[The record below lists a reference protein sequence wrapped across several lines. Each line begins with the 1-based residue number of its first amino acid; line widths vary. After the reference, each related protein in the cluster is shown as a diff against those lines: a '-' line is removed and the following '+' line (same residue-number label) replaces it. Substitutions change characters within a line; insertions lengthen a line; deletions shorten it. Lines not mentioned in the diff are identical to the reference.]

1 MTTNITVIG
10 ATGQIGTRV
19 VELLTAA
26 GHHVTAA
33 SRGSGVDAA
42 LGTGLDDTLAG
53 ADVLVDVLNSPTM
66 EDDAALAFFTGA
78 AANLTLAAKKAG
90 VRHYVLLS
98 IVGVDGVDGGGGY
111 LRGKVVQER
120 TVAASGVPFTIV
132 RAAQFHEL
140 TETITGS
147 LIVDG
152 EVHAPDAL
160 IQPIAAAEVA
170 AVIARVATEPPI
182 NAVLDVAGPEPMSF
196 ADMATAV
203 LAAQGNALPVVVDPS
218 ATYFGTPIAAT
229 SLVPGADAERGTI
242 PLVDWLA
249 SK

>member
-1 MTTNITVIG
+1 MTTSITVIG

-19 VELLTAA
+19 VKLLTAA

-33 SRGSGVDAA
+33 SRGNGVDAA
-42 LGTGLDDTLAG
+42 LGTGLDDTLAV
-53 ADVLVDVLNSPTM
+53 ADVLVDVLNSPTT
-66 EDDAALAFFTGA
+66 EDDAALAFFAGT

-98 IVGVDGVDGGGGY
+98 IVGVDGVDGDSGY
-111 LRGKVVQER
+111 LHGKVVQER
-120 TVAASGVPFTIV
+120 TVAASGLPFTIV

-140 TETITGS
+140 TEVITGS

-152 EVHAPDAL
+152 AVHAPDAL

-182 NAVLDVAGPEPMSF
+182 NGVLDVAGPAPMSF
-196 ADMATAV
+196 ADMAAAV
-203 LAAQGNALPVVVDPS
+203 LAAQGNDLSVVVDPS
-218 ATYFGTPIAAT
+218 ATYFGTPITAT
-229 SLVPGADAERGTI
+229 SLIPGTDAERGTI
-242 PLVDWLA
+242 PLTDWLA